1 MLQIDKVIF
10 LLSKKEK
17 LNFYFLIFLMFIN
30 SVLEVLGIT
39 SIIPIISIT
48 INNDFSLFENLFFY
62 NFLNNFSKNEN
73 FILISFIFVGIIFVL
88 KNLFIMFYNF
98 FLSKFNSE
106 TSERLSYDIYK
117 YYLNIDYKNYLKL
130 NTSKLIYDTTE
141 AVEVFRN
148 TLLNASYF
156 LLEII
161 VLVIIVTFL
170 IYLNPTST
178 IAMLLILGIISIFF
192 YKFFAEKNYFFG
204 LEVKKNTK
212 DRINVLNTSYSS
224 MKDIKIYS
232 GEQFFL
238 QKYKIFNYLL
248 NKYTK
253 IHLFFISMPK
263 PFFEAIIVIILLSSL
278 YYFVEIL
285 KIDYDIIILNL
296 AVFAISL
303 FRIYPS
309 IYKIA
314 GCIQK
319 GNYGKAVL
327 DELSFLFKKK
337 KINKSLYFYPQEKNI
352 EKIDSLTLK
361 NISFSYD
368 DKEKKVLNNLDF
380 ELKKDE
386 FIGIKGKT
394 GAGKSTLVDIIS
406 GLLKPESGLFII
418 NDKKFSVLPN
428 NWHRNIS
435 YVPQNISLIDD
446 TLERNIALAIL
457 DSEINRQKITEVIK
471 LSKLDKFLN
480 SGRNKNILGERGLSV
495 SGGEKQRIGIARALY
510 YDRPIYIFD
519 EATNALDELTEK
531 EILKNLKIYLKN
543 KIVIFISHKQT
554 TLNICDRVLNFS
566 SQELKLSR

>member
-17 LNFYFLIFLMFIN
+17 LNFYILIFLIFIN

-48 INNDFSLFENLFFY
+48 INNFFSLLKNLFFY
-62 NFLNNFSKNEN
+62 NFLNYLNKNEN
-73 FILISFIFVGIIFVL
+73 FILIIFIFVGIIFVL

-192 YKFFAEKNYFFG
+192 YKFFSKKNYFFG

-232 GEQFFL
+232 GEQF
-238 QKYKIFNYLL
+238 YK
-248 NKYTK
+248 
-253 IHLFFISMPK
+253 
-263 PFFEAIIVIILLSSL
+263 
-278 YYFVEIL
+278 
-285 KIDYDIIILNL
+285 
-296 AVFAISL
+296 
-303 FRIYPS
+303 S
-309 IYKIA
+309 I
-314 GCIQK
+314 
-319 GNYGKAVL
+319 
-327 DELSFLFKKK
+327 
-337 KINKSLYFYPQEKNI
+337 
-352 EKIDSLTLK
+352 
-361 NISFSYD
+361 
-368 DKEKKVLNNLDF
+368 
-380 ELKKDE
+380 
-386 FIGIKGKT
+386 
-394 GAGKSTLVDIIS
+394 
-406 GLLKPESGLFII
+406 
-418 NDKKFSVLPN
+418 
-428 NWHRNIS
+428 
-435 YVPQNISLIDD
+435 
-446 TLERNIALAIL
+446 
-457 DSEINRQKITEVIK
+457 
-471 LSKLDKFLN
+471 KFL
-480 SGRNKNILGERGLSV
+480 IT
-495 SGGEKQRIGIARALY
+495 Y
-510 YDRPIYIFD
+510 
-519 EATNALDELTEK
+519 
-531 EILKNLKIYLKN
+531 
-543 KIVIFISHKQT
+543 
-554 TLNICDRVLNFS
+554 
-566 SQELKLSR
+566 